1 MNIAEMAVKNIEKY
15 GEYPL
20 VTYENENFTNK
31 ELEQMSNQLALYLQ
45 KENLKEDDRV
55 LIMLPNI
62 PEVLISYQAV
72 LKNGGVIVPINE
84 SLNKREVEYVIHH
97 SEPTHVITNLANEQ
111 KVSGN
116 VEVILIDS
124 QEMKNVLKKKD
135 VQAMEV
141 VSKHKDDVAA
151 IIYTSGTTGVPKGAM
166 ITHGNIHSVHM
177 ELQALHLLGEDH
189 NSLVELGFSIL
200 VVLPISHIYGL
211 TVTMMSYLIG
221 SRIVLMNRFDMD
233 EIFRRIEQE
242 NIRLFSGVPTIFYRM
257 AQYGA
262 VNHVDVSSVKYWI
275 SGAAPLSE
283 EIRTYFENQFGTKL
297 LEGYGL
303 TESTSSFALQRQDS
317 IKPKSVG
324 KAFPESE
331 VAVFDEDYRML
342 PEGSVGELAIKGP
355 NVMKGYYKMD
365 TETDLVIREGWLMTG
380 DIGYVDD
387 DGDIFIIDRKKD
399 IIIRGGFNVYPAEVE
414 KVLNEHPDVL
424 EAGVVGMEHADMGET
439 VKAFV
444 ALKPGIVTSKEEL
457 LEFCKEKLATYKV
470 PEDIAILPE
479 LPVNQLG
486 KVVRKELR
494 KL

>member
-1 MNIAEMAVKNIEKY
+1 MNIAEMAVENIEKY

-20 VTYENENFTNK
+20 ITYEYESFTNK
-31 ELEQMSNQLALYLQ
+31 ELEQMSNRLAMYL
-45 KENLKEDDRV
+45 KMNNLNEDDRV

-72 LKNGGVIVPINE
+72 LKNGSVIVPINE
-84 SLNKREVEYVIHH
+84 SLNKQEVEYVINH
-97 SEPTHVITNLANEQ
+97 SEPTFVITNLANAH
-111 KVSGN
+111 KVAEN
-116 VEVILIDS
+116 MNVILIDS
-124 QEMKNVLKKKD
+124 EEMKQVMSNGEKGQIEIVP
-135 VQAMEV
+135 
-141 VSKHKDDVAA
+141 KHRDDVAA

-177 ELQALHLLGEDH
+177 ELQALQLLGEDH
-189 NSLVELGFSIL
+189 NSLVELGFSML

-233 EIFRRIEQE
+233 EIFRLIEQE

-257 AQYGA
+257 AQYGEA
-262 VNHVDVSSVKYWI
+262 KQVDVTSVKYWI

-283 EIRTYFENQFGTKL
+283 EIRAYFESQFGTKL

-331 VAVFDEDYRML
+331 VAVFDEDYQIL
-342 PEGSVGELAIKGP
+342 PEGSVGELAMKGP
-355 NVMKGYYKMD
+355 NIMKGYYKMD
-365 TETDLVIREGWLMTG
+365 KETDDVLRDGWLMTG
-380 DIGYVDD
+380 DIGYIDD

-424 EAGVVGMEHADMGET
+424 EAGVVGIAHADMGET

-444 ALKPGIVTSKEEL
+444 ALKPGKVTPKEEIL
-457 LEFCKEKLATYKV
+457 QFCKDKLATYKV
-470 PEDIAILPE
+470 PEDISILPE

-494 KL
+494 KI